1 MSADDGM
8 SPDGSISSGGSM
20 SKIGRYTVVRKTGS
34 HSVAGL
40 YEAFDPV
47 MNRPVTICLAER
59 PTDPGS
65 QPDAQPLLFDSRRV
79 SSLDHPNIIRV
90 LACEQEDDRPYFVM
104 EKVDG
109 KTLDTIAAGGKVPQA
124 QIQNT
129 ILQAAQA
136 LDHIHS
142 KGLAHNHL
150 TPEKVVIGAD
160 GQTKLDG
167 FEMAQASRSIDA
179 GELVQELAANP
190 SRLAYVAPELL
201 RGDPIDGRADQYSLA
216 AIAAEALAGHP
227 LFAEGTPVDFL
238 CRVVTETPAVHVGQ
252 EVPPAVT
259 RVLERALSKSPADRF
274 SSCGGF
280 ASALEAAITGR
291 SIPQSSSSAGIQNTA
306 MAAKATMMAPQAY
319 VIPPPG
325 RSRVGLWIGA
335 FVLACVLAV
344 VAGMMLARR
353 PAQTPTT
360 PAPVVAAPVQTPAA
374 PPAPAAAKAKPAI
387 TSQPKAARKTA
398 APVVKTPAPV
408 PKREEKPAE
417 EEAPKPGLERPKPV
431 LQ

>member
-1 MSADDGM
+1 M
-8 SPDGSISSGGSM
+8 SPEDSM
-20 SKIGRYTVVRKTGS
+20 SKIGRYTVVKKTGS

-65 QPDAQPLLFDSRRV
+65 QPDAQPLLFDARRV
-79 SSLDHPNIIRV
+79 SSLDHPNIVRV

-109 KTLDTIAAGGKVPQA
+109 KTLDTVIAEGKVPPGQVEA
-124 QIQNT
+124 ML
-129 ILQAAQA
+129 LQAAQA

-142 KGLAHNHL
+142 KGLVHNHL
-150 TPEKVVIGAD
+150 TPEQVVIGAD

-167 FEMAQASRSIDA
+167 FELARGSQSFDA
-179 GELVQELAANP
+179 AEMIAELAANP
-190 SRLAYVAPELL
+190 SQLQYVAPELL
-201 RGDPIDGRADQYSLA
+201 RGDPIDGRVDQYALA

-227 LFAEGTPVDFL
+227 LFATGSPVDFL
-238 CRVVTETPAVHVGQ
+238 CRVITENP
-252 EVPPAVT
+252 EVRPSAEVSSAVT
-259 RVLERALSKSPADRF
+259 RVLERALSKSPGDRF
-274 SSCGGF
+274 SSCGSF

-291 SIPQSSSSAGIQNTA
+291 AIPQSSSSAGIQNSA

-319 VIPPPG
+319 AIPSPG
-325 RSRVGLWIGA
+325 RSRLGMWIGV

-353 PAQTPTT
+353 PAPT
-360 PAPVVAAPVQTPAA
+360 PATSAPAVAAPVQSPPPT
-374 PPAPAAAKAKPAI
+374 PAPAEVKAKPAAP
-387 TSQPKAARKTA
+387 SQPKVARKAPA
-398 APVVKTPAPV
+398 ASAKPTP
-408 PKREEKPAE
+408 PKEEKPAE
-417 EEAPKPGLERPKPV
+417 EEVTKPGLERPKPV